1 MAEVKH
7 RCRLYFQ
14 FPAQPSAKL
23 EAQLAQAIA
32 TTDAA
37 CVLLCGDGAPID
49 EDHAG
54 RLIDLVQASGLACL
68 IEQRRRPGRAAR
80 GRRRAY
86 RRRSRG
92 LCRGA
97 QASRRERKHRRSAA
111 ASSRHDAMQLAELG
125 ADYVAFGPEA
135 ESIIDAIDQYADLIA
150 WWSEIFVVPCVAWNV
165 DTAEQAAKFAA
176 LGADFVAP
184 SARIWQRRRRVASA
198 SPRSI
203 MPSAMSGGLRDRISA
218 ARRGRGRSVGAW
230 RSPPRPPAPRES
242 PSYTAY
248 FQGRYLTALKLAEQE
263 AAQGLEGGLHA
274 DGRDL
279 CGRARRRPGFQQGG
293 RRLCQGRRSRRRQ
306 CPVLARAAWSPK
318 ASA

>member
-37 CVLLCGDGAPID
+37 CVLLCGDGTAVD

-68 IEQRRRPGRAAR
+68 IEHDAGLAERLGADGLHIDAESEAYIAAR
-80 GRRRAY
+80 KLLGESANI
-86 RRRSRG
+86 G
-92 LCRGA
+92 ALCGVG
-97 QASRRERKHRRSAA
+97 
-111 ASSRHDAMQLAELG
+111 RHDAMQLAELG
-125 ADYVAFGPEA
+125 ADYVAFGPKS

-165 DTAEQAAKFAA
+165 ETAEQAAKFAA

-184 SARIWQRRRRVASA
+184 SARIWRDDDALRR
-198 SPRSI
+198 I
-203 MPSAMSGGLRDRISA
+203 
-218 ARRGRGRSVGAW
+218 
-230 RSPPRPPAPRES
+230 
-242 PSYTAY
+242 
-248 FQGRYLTALKLAEQE
+248 AEIDN
-263 AAQGLEGGLHA
+263 AVRHV
-274 DGRDL
+274 R
-279 CGRARRRPGFQQGG
+279 
-293 RRLCQGRRSRRRQ
+293 
-306 CPVLARAAWSPK
+306 RAA
-318 ASA
+318 

>member
-37 CVLLCGDGAPID
+37 CVLLCGDGAPSD

-68 IEQRRRPGRAAR
+68 IEHDAGLAERLGADGLHIGAESEAYIAAR
-80 GRRRAY
+80 KLLGESANIGALC
-86 RRRSRG
+86 G
-92 LCRGA
+92 LG
-97 QASRRERKHRRSAA
+97 
-111 ASSRHDAMQLAELG
+111 RHDAMQLAELG
-125 ADYVAFGPEA
+125 ADYVAFGPKS

-165 DTAEQAAKFAA
+165 ETAEQAAKFAA

-184 SARIWQRRRRVASA
+184 SARIWRDDDALRR
-198 SPRSI
+198 I
-203 MPSAMSGGLRDRISA
+203 
-218 ARRGRGRSVGAW
+218 
-230 RSPPRPPAPRES
+230 
-242 PSYTAY
+242 
-248 FQGRYLTALKLAEQE
+248 AEIDN
-263 AAQGLEGGLHA
+263 AVRHV
-274 DGRDL
+274 R
-279 CGRARRRPGFQQGG
+279 
-293 RRLCQGRRSRRRQ
+293 
-306 CPVLARAAWSPK
+306 RAA
-318 ASA
+318 

>member
-37 CVLLCGDGAPID
+37 CVLLCGDGAPVD

-68 IEQRRRPGRAAR
+68 IDHDAGLAERLGADGLHIDADSEAYTAAR
-80 GRRRAY
+80 KLLGESANIGVLC
-86 RRRSRG
+86 G
-92 LCRGA
+92 LG
-97 QASRRERKHRRSAA
+97 
-111 ASSRHDAMQLAELG
+111 RHDAMQLAELG
-125 ADYVAFGPEA
+125 ADYVAFGPKS

-165 DTAEQAAKFAA
+165 ETAEQAAKFAA

-184 SARIWQRRRRVASA
+184 SARIWRDDDALRR
-198 SPRSI
+198 I
-203 MPSAMSGGLRDRISA
+203 
-218 ARRGRGRSVGAW
+218 
-230 RSPPRPPAPRES
+230 
-242 PSYTAY
+242 
-248 FQGRYLTALKLAEQE
+248 AEIDN
-263 AAQGLEGGLHA
+263 AVRHV
-274 DGRDL
+274 R
-279 CGRARRRPGFQQGG
+279 
-293 RRLCQGRRSRRRQ
+293 
-306 CPVLARAAWSPK
+306 RAA
-318 ASA
+318 

>member
-37 CVLLCGDGAPID
+37 CVLLCGDGTAVD

-68 IEQRRRPGRAAR
+68 IDHDAGLAERLGADGLHIDAESEAYIAAR
-80 GRRRAY
+80 KLLGESANIGALC
-86 RRRSRG
+86 G
-92 LCRGA
+92 LG
-97 QASRRERKHRRSAA
+97 
-111 ASSRHDAMQLAELG
+111 RHDAMQLAELG
-125 ADYVAFGPEA
+125 ADYVAFGPKS

-165 DTAEQAAKFAA
+165 ETAEQAAKVAA

-184 SARIWQRRRRVASA
+184 SARIWRDDDALRR
-198 SPRSI
+198 I
-203 MPSAMSGGLRDRISA
+203 
-218 ARRGRGRSVGAW
+218 
-230 RSPPRPPAPRES
+230 
-242 PSYTAY
+242 
-248 FQGRYLTALKLAEQE
+248 AEIDN
-263 AAQGLEGGLHA
+263 AVRHV
-274 DGRDL
+274 R
-279 CGRARRRPGFQQGG
+279 
-293 RRLCQGRRSRRRQ
+293 
-306 CPVLARAAWSPK
+306 RAA
-318 ASA
+318 